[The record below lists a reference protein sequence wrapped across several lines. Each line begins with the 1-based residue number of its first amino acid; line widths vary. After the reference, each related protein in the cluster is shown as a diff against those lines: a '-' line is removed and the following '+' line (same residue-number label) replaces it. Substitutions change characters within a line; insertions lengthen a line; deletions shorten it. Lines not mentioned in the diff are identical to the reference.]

1 MKENDPKKDIVI
13 LIAEDEKGH
22 FLLTK
27 RYLRKLGIRNKIIR
41 LKDGQD
47 TLDFLCGNGQ
57 ALPADIGKKH
67 LLLLD
72 IHMPRVD
79 GIAVL
84 ERIRKDQRL
93 QDMPVV
99 MLTTSESHHEMESCH
114 AFGCNAYIVKPLKYE
129 SYIATMRKI
138 GLFPSLVR
146 DGFML
151 IPKETAPKE
160 NAGV

>member
-1 MKENDPKKDIVI
+1 MKENDQKKDIAI

-41 LKDGQD
+41 LHDGQD
-47 TLDFLCGNGQ
+47 TLDFLYENKET
-57 ALPADIGKKH
+57 LEPDRGKGY

-79 GIAVL
+79 GMAVL
-84 ERIRKDQRL
+84 ETIRKDRHL
-93 QDMPVV
+93 RDMPVV
-99 MLTTSESHHEMESCH
+99 MLTTSENYHEMESCH
-114 AFGCNAYIVKPLKYE
+114 AFGCDAYIVKPLKYE

-138 GLFPSLVR
+138 GLFPSLVQG
-146 DGFML
+146 GFVLM
-151 IPKETAPKE
+151 PKNMAPEE
-160 NAGV
+160 NVKL